1 MKLSQLEK
9 VTCWGLTKSIK
20 SFILKPKN
28 FDEVKQCIEIAEKND
43 LQISIR
49 GGGNS
54 YTDVFMNTNQIM
66 IDTSN
71 LTSIKKFDVHK
82 GEITVEAGIQIGE
95 LLKKIMPNNW
105 SLVALSGSANDRI
118 GGMMS
123 SNTHGKDTWSEG
135 NFSQNIISFKIMIS
149 DGTIEEINKN
159 SEIFNAVIGGLGFFG
174 IILEVT
180 MKLKQI
186 ESFMVKT
193 KNTKI
198 HNFEE
203 LFEKIYLIDKE
214 ETNFSYGLVDPFSKG
229 NSMGRGQIESSKYV
243 ERKNCS
249 INEFEKFLTPKS
261 KIGPL
266 SPESFWKLLRIIWG
280 NKTQKILNHIMY
292 HKSSISNKKSVI
304 PYPNY
309 QYMLSSTPKLN
320 LLFAPNGFLELQNIF
335 PKNKSVEAFIELI
348 SVSQEFNLHPFI
360 CGVKRHKK
368 DPSFL
373 AFANDGLSIT
383 MNFSLNKIK
392 KKDKE
397 KYCDK
402 LIEIILDFKGKI
414 YISKHAYLPKWAFQK
429 MYPDYTKLLQI
440 KNKIDPKNIFTSD
453 ATKRLLLE

>member
-149 DGTIEEINKN
+149 D
-159 SEIFNAVIGGLGFFG
+159 
-174 IILEVT
+174 
-180 MKLKQI
+180 
-186 ESFMVKT
+186 
-193 KNTKI
+193 
-198 HNFEE
+198 
-203 LFEKIYLIDKE
+203 
-214 ETNFSYGLVDPFSKG
+214 
-229 NSMGRGQIESSKYV
+229 
-243 ERKNCS
+243 
-249 INEFEKFLTPKS
+249 
-261 KIGPL
+261 
-266 SPESFWKLLRIIWG
+266 
-280 NKTQKILNHIMY
+280 
-292 HKSSISNKKSVI
+292 
-304 PYPNY
+304 
-309 QYMLSSTPKLN
+309 
-320 LLFAPNGFLELQNIF
+320 
-335 PKNKSVEAFIELI
+335 
-348 SVSQEFNLHPFI
+348 
-360 CGVKRHKK
+360 
-368 DPSFL
+368 
-373 AFANDGLSIT
+373 
-383 MNFSLNKIK
+383 
-392 KKDKE
+392 
-397 KYCDK
+397 
-402 LIEIILDFKGKI
+402 
-414 YISKHAYLPKWAFQK
+414 
-429 MYPDYTKLLQI
+429 
-440 KNKIDPKNIFTSD
+440 
-453 ATKRLLLE
+453 